1 MEQEKYP
8 SDAAAKFMVRLPGD
22 MRDRIAEA
30 AKANNRSMNSEIVA
44 RLEASFNLEP
54 LRGSKKEE
62 FMKLVNEAIDERLA
76 LEKAKEAKGRGAAK
90 KKL

>member
-1 MEQEKYP
+1 MESEKYP
-8 SDAAAKFMVRLPGD
+8 SDTAAKFMVRLPGD

-30 AKANNRSMNSEIVA
+30 ARANSRSMNSEIVA

-62 FMKLVNEAIDERLA
+62 FMKLINEAIDERLA
-76 LEKAKEAKGRGAAK
+76 LERAKESKSRGVAR